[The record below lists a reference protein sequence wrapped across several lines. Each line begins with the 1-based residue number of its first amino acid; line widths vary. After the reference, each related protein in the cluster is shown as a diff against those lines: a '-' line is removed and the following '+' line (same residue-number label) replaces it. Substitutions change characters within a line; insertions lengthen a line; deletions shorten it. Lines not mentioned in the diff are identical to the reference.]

1 MHGWYVRWLWLAWLV
16 LLSGGCNSYPD
27 RLPVYP
33 VRGKVLYQGQP
44 AAGAFVSFHPAVPDA
59 KLPVGPRAMVNSDGI
74 FVLSTYTKE
83 DGAPAGNY
91 AVTVEWRKPVQRPDG
106 ETEPGPNLLP
116 SRYQNPK
123 TSGLRATV
131 SAQSENELP
140 PFQLTR

>member
-1 MHGWYVRWLWLAWLV
+1 MHGSYVRWVCLAGLA
-16 LLSGGCNSYPD
+16 LLGDGCNAHPD

-44 AAGAFVSFHPAVPDA
+44 AAGAYVSFHPADPDA
-59 KLPVGPRAMVNSDGI
+59 KLPVGPRAVVGGDGS
-74 FVLSTYTKE
+74 FVLSTYVKE
-83 DGAPAGNY
+83 DGAPAGDY
-91 AVTVEWRKPVQRPDG
+91 VVTVEWRKPVRRPDG

-116 SRYQNPK
+116 PRYQTPK

-131 SAQSENELP
+131 SARSENELP